1 MRTVAEIMAWEQ
13 EQRMTVHVIQSD
25 FEIGERVK
33 KVSGD
38 YILSGTVV
46 GVVEAFPGQENSPV
60 RYIIRH
66 MAEGGGWFLHIYN
79 RSQLKSIDRTVR
91 RNEEAHDA

>member
-1 MRTVAEIMAWEQ
+1 
-13 EQRMTVHVIQSD
+13 MTVHVIQSD
-25 FEIGERVK
+25 FEIGEHIR
-33 KVSGD
+33 KVSGE
-38 YILSGTVV
+38 YVLTGVVV
-46 GVVEAFPGQENSPV
+46 GVVEAFPGQERSPV

-91 RNEEAHDA
+91 QEAHADVSQSG